1 MENKKSTL
9 VTKIFY
15 LSFIVI
21 FLAFV
26 VVVLL
31 TIFKPFDYK
40 ELNQLKHTTV
50 EKCLEENINAAG
62 KQSKYYVLVYSSNDN
77 ENEQMFDA
85 VIEYANFAKSHKDV
99 NKIFVIEYSEAIKE
113 ALASKVTAIKAEED
127 LPYMFVVNEKAVST
141 KYDNVSKI
149 ANVLTEAVQDHEHTE
164 DDGHNH

>member
-62 KQSKYYVLVYSSNDN
+62 KQSK
-77 ENEQMFDA
+77 
-85 VIEYANFAKSHKDV
+85 
-99 NKIFVIEYSEAIKE
+99 
-113 ALASKVTAIKAEED
+113 
-127 LPYMFVVNEKAVST
+127 
-141 KYDNVSKI
+141 
-149 ANVLTEAVQDHEHTE
+149 
-164 DDGHNH
+164 